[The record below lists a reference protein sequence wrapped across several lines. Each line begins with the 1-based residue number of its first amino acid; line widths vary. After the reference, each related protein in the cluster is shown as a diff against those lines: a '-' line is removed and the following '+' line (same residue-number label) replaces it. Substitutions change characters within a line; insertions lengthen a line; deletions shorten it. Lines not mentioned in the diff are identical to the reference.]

1 MGVASKYTCRGS
13 CARNRS
19 QGIVKSETETLLS
32 QQCTFTLCAMWAEEK
47 ILILN
52 PVCLVIENACC
63 FKIRRGKKVRWGS
76 NPRIRRQQTN
86 RSPLSPSF
94 TESVK
99 TVKAELINK
108 TSYNAPKVVFS
119 QTSVF
124 FIMLYSLSVRC
135 ILLFFLI
142 QHISEKKTQRKCAP
156 KLLLSLLLEKIENST
171 RCK

>member
-19 QGIVKSETETLLS
+19 RGIVKSETETLLS

-86 RSPLSPSF
+86 RSPLSPS
-94 TESVK
+94 
-99 TVKAELINK
+99 ELI
-108 TSYNAPKVVFS
+108 S
-119 QTSVF
+119 QNQ
-124 FIMLYSLSVRC
+124 LR
-135 ILLFFLI
+135 
-142 QHISEKKTQRKCAP
+142 Q
-156 KLLLSLLLEKIENST
+156 
-171 RCK
+171 